1 MYWDTLTA
9 TGVVVSIASTLV
21 AFYLVIRTR
30 PVTRRNDLREN

>member
-9 TGVVVSIASTLV
+9 TGVIVSIASTLV

-30 PVTRRNDLREN
+30 PGAGRDDLQES